1 MKFNKISRKNNKF
14 IPRKLN
20 DHWKNFI
27 LFLVFISSLF
37 FALWIWDKIFL
48 PITKDNLNNYH
59 TQTDTL
65 RFIFFIF
72 ISIAPFLFFYLKF
85 FSNKLNSLNTFLKIK
100 TEKVNLKNEDNFH
113 YFFYLFI
120 IFIIFEF
127 LLIDFTWFIGPIDIF
142 HEGVQLTP
150 SNNFKLTDGSWSASF
165 LERGLFGNL
174 FPVLIWF
181 FLENNSI
188 GAPIFGTILLTFL
201 NKILLVFLAKQ
212 ISENINFKTLEKIL
226 FFLLLS
232 LILISFTDYYDQ
244 SHFSRRFVL
253 YLLFFN
259 ILIPAITIKNKLSS
273 SNILLGFVSTL
284 SLLWWLDIGIYLN
297 TILIFTLFFY
307 FYRKENF
314 KLYSNLIG
322 VTLGIIIIILF
333 IPFSDLKILISNAFI
348 VTQIIEDVGS
358 LPYPSPLFE
367 GDGRATKTLIFF
379 SLTGLFLITTCL
391 KKDNKLSNGLKIFFL
406 FFFLSSLIS
415 FKYGLTR
422 SDGPHI
428 QAGSATML
436 SLLSFF
442 FVFFIFNYI
451 SNQNLKILTL
461 KNHKIVYLL
470 IFLVLAYNFNLQKVF
485 MINHSVDKIKRLV
498 NAPQKEFLTH
508 NAADYKKLIKY
519 YKDITLNH
527 ECVQIL
533 TDEIALP
540 YLLNKKSCTSFNIME
555 LVKPKKMQLKFIDEL
570 KLKKPKVILYRS
582 KKFTFGNGE
591 SLTLVNE
598 YIKDNYTLHSK
609 VDYWTFVKIDK

>member
-307 FYRKENF
+307 F
-314 KLYSNLIG
+314 
-322 VTLGIIIIILF
+322 
-333 IPFSDLKILISNAFI
+333 
-348 VTQIIEDVGS
+348 
-358 LPYPSPLFE
+358 
-367 GDGRATKTLIFF
+367 
-379 SLTGLFLITTCL
+379 
-391 KKDNKLSNGLKIFFL
+391 
-406 FFFLSSLIS
+406 
-415 FKYGLTR
+415 
-422 SDGPHI
+422 
-428 QAGSATML
+428 
-436 SLLSFF
+436 
-442 FVFFIFNYI
+442 
-451 SNQNLKILTL
+451 
-461 KNHKIVYLL
+461 
-470 IFLVLAYNFNLQKVF
+470 
-485 MINHSVDKIKRLV
+485 
-498 NAPQKEFLTH
+498 
-508 NAADYKKLIKY
+508 
-519 YKDITLNH
+519 
-527 ECVQIL
+527 
-533 TDEIALP
+533 
-540 YLLNKKSCTSFNIME
+540 
-555 LVKPKKMQLKFIDEL
+555 
-570 KLKKPKVILYRS
+570 
-582 KKFTFGNGE
+582 
-591 SLTLVNE
+591 
-598 YIKDNYTLHSK
+598 
-609 VDYWTFVKIDK
+609 